1 MTASTPANFLTQET
15 VFAFLTDPAIHPRVQ
30 RIDTH
35 AASVFLEGDRALK
48 IKRAIRFPYLDYSTL
63 EKRKAA
69 CDEEMRVSRP
79 FAPQIYRRVVPITK
93 GSDGSLEID
102 GKGTPVEYAVEMTRF
117 DERQTID
124 HLAEAGPLDSGLVD
138 AIADAIAA
146 SHLVAPPV
154 PAEPWINS
162 IPGIIDGNTRTFRE
176 VACFSADDVDDLDEA
191 SHSAFPAIRGLLEQR
206 GRQGHVRRCHGDLH
220 LANIVLIDGKPV
232 LFDAIEF
239 DPGIASTDVLYD
251 LAFPLMDFVR
261 YGRQA
266 AANTL
271 LNRYLAQTADE
282 NLDALAALPL
292 FMSLRSAIRS
302 NVLLARLGRN
312 PGGNA
317 NVVQSARAYFELAR
331 RAIRP
336 PAPALVAVGGLSG
349 TGKSVL
355 ARALAPS
362 VMPLPGAVVLRSDV
376 LRKQLFKVN
385 ETDPLPENAYRPE
398 ITGQVYE
405 TLVQRAVRALSQ
417 GHSVVADAVFAHEA
431 ERAAIRDAAR
441 KLNVRFAGF
450 FLVADLATRLK
461 RVGRREKDAS
471 DATPEIAGLQ
481 EKYDIGAVDWAVI
494 DASGTP
500 EQTLKQCQTQIARG
514 GALANVVIPE
524 IREQD
529 RLPRRAGAET
539 TTSPSSS
546 AAAFDDG
553 VRYRISDYR
562 APLSHG
568 SDRISCRDVQGRP
581 RSRASDAGRAYAPAY
596 GHAVLL
602 ADGCRARR
610 NANKE

>member
-1 MTASTPANFLTQET
+1 MTASTPVAPLTQES
-15 VFAFLTDPAIHPRVQ
+15 VFAFLTNPATHPHVQ

-69 CDEEMRVSRP
+69 CDEELRISRP

-93 GSDGSLEID
+93 GGDGSLEID
-102 GKGTPVEYAVEMTRF
+102 GGGTPVEYAVEMTRF

-146 SHLVAPPV
+146 SHLIAPLA

-162 IPGIIDGNTRTFRE
+162 IPGIIDGNTRAFRE
-176 VACFSADDVDDLDEA
+176 AACFPADDVDDLDEA
-191 SHSAFPAIRGLLEQR
+191 SHTAFAAIRGLLKQR

-220 LANIVLIDGKPV
+220 LANIVLIDRKPV

-261 YGRQA
+261 YGQQA

-292 FMSLRSAIRS
+292 FMSLRSAIRG
-302 NVLLARLGRN
+302 NVLRARLGRN
-312 PGGNA
+312 PDGNA
-317 NVVQSARAYFELAR
+317 DVAQSARAYFELAR

-336 PAPALVAVGGLSG
+336 PAPMLLAVGGLSG

-362 VMPLPGAVVLRSDV
+362 VMPLPGAVVLRTDV

-385 ETDPLPENAYRPE
+385 ETDRLPESGYRPE

-405 TLVQRAVRALSQ
+405 TLARRAVRALSQ

-441 KLNVRFAGF
+441 KLNVRFAGL
-450 FLVADLATRLK
+450 FLVTDLATRLS
-461 RVGRREKDAS
+461 RVGHREKDAS

-481 EKYDIGAVDWAVI
+481 EKYNIGAVDWAVI

-500 EQTLKQCQTQIARG
+500 EQTLKQCQTHTARG
-514 GALANVVIPE
+514 KA
-524 IREQD
+524 
-529 RLPRRAGAET
+529 
-539 TTSPSSS
+539 
-546 AAAFDDG
+546 
-553 VRYRISDYR
+553 
-562 APLSHG
+562 
-568 SDRISCRDVQGRP
+568 
-581 RSRASDAGRAYAPAY
+581 
-596 GHAVLL
+596 
-602 ADGCRARR
+602 
-610 NANKE
+610 